1 MCPELRGQAMKLSE
15 GETSGIFEERGA
27 FYIVKCIEREKLGY
41 MPFEE
46 VRASVKGRYIDG
58 RYEELVAALVKS
70 ARVEI
75 NPSVYE
81 QIGVS

>member
-1 MCPELRGQAMKLSE
+1 MKLPE

-27 FYIVKCIEREKLGY
+27 FYMAKCVEREKLGY

-46 VRASVKGRYIDG
+46 VRASVKGRYVDG

-81 QIGVS
+81 QISMR